1 MRRDAGLSSG
11 RHWLRIAVAV
21 AVAAL
26 VGVAL
31 PGTAPGS
38 SDPCTRTL
46 SNPGTSIGSSVRDV
60 ICGTGGNDRLEGRGG
75 GDELRGFGGKDELI
89 GEGGSDELLGSSGD
103 DSLFGRDGN
112 DVLVGGTGF
121 DGAHADA
128 GNDSI
133 QLRDGQLDRTATLSV
148 SCGDGTDS
156 LDMDLLDAGISFSL
170 PGFSAAILA
179 LDCEHITVGAIDEGR
194 NVAISRRSRRV
205 SPRGLTTVG
214 LRCPRSLTSR
224 CRGRLKLQ
232 LASRRSL
239 RRPASGTRYSIR
251 PGTSRRVRVRLS
263 RRDRR
268 TLHSRRSA
276 RGVVTSVEA
285 GQHGSKTTFE
295 TVRLRASR

>member
-21 AVAAL
+21 AAAAL

-38 SDPCTRTL
+38 SDPCTEDAVEPRDL
-46 SNPGTSIGSSVRDV
+46 DWQPRARDV
-60 ICGTGGNDRLEGRGG
+60 MCGTGGNDRLEGRGG

-89 GEGGSDELLGSSGD
+89 GEGGSDELLGSWGD
-103 DSLFGRDGN
+103 DSLFGRDGD

-170 PGFSAAILA
+170 PWFQRCHPRPRVASS
-179 LDCEHITVGAIDEGR
+179 ITVGAIDEGR

-205 SPRGLTTVG
+205 SARGLTTVG
-214 LRCPRSLTSR
+214 LRLPALADFALPRQAEASARQPPLAAPAGGWDALQHPPGHLARCACPAVSP
-224 CRGRLKLQ
+224 
-232 LASRRSL
+232 
-239 RRPASGTRYSIR
+239 RPA
-251 PGTSRRVRVRLS
+251 
-263 RRDRR
+263 
-268 TLHSRRSA
+268 H
-276 RGVVTSVEA
+276 A
-285 GQHGSKTTFE
+285 G
-295 TVRLRASR
+295 